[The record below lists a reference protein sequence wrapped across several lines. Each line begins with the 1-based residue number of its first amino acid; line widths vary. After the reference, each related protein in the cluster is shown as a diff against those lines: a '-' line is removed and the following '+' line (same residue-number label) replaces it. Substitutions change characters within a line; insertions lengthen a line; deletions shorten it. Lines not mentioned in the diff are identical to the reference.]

1 MIKKLAKSIR
11 EYKLVSILS
20 PLCMVGEAAMET
32 LLPFILAKL
41 VNQIQAG
48 CSLEEIG
55 RYGILL
61 VAMAVVSLMFGG
73 LGGLVSS
80 KASSGFAKNLRH
92 DIFSRVQ
99 SFSFENIDKFS
110 TASLVTRMTTDVSNV
125 QMSYMVIIR
134 LAIRAPLMLI
144 FSIIMAAYMGGKLSA
159 MFAIIIPILAFGFV
173 VIGVKALPSFKR
185 VFKKYDK
192 LNESIEE
199 NIMAMRA
206 VKAFNREDYEKA
218 KFKKSADD
226 ICKDFTRAERIVAC
240 TAPLFQ
246 ACMYAVM
253 VVVLLLG
260 SKIIVESM
268 GAEMNVGQMSAMV
281 TYGFMILMSL
291 NMLSM
296 IYVMITMS
304 AESARRIAE
313 VLDEEPSLSN
323 PKSPVYDVKD
333 GSIDFNNVSFKYS
346 KKAKSYALAD
356 VNLHIKSGETVGILG
371 STGSSKTTLI
381 QLISRL
387 YDVTDG
393 EVLVGGVDVRDYDM
407 ETLRNQVSVV
417 LQKNQLFAGT
427 IRDNLKW
434 GNLDATD
441 DEIKEA
447 CKLACADEFI
457 STFPDGYDTWIEQG
471 GANVSGGQKQRLCI
485 ARALLKKP
493 KILILD
499 DSTSAVDM
507 KTDAIIRSSFE
518 KYIPETTKIIIAQR
532 VASVQ
537 EADKIIIM
545 NSGRIEAVGTHE
557 ELLKTNDIY
566 RETYEQQTNGGEDDE
581 QK

>member
-268 GAEMNVGQMSAMV
+268 GAEMNVVQMSAMV